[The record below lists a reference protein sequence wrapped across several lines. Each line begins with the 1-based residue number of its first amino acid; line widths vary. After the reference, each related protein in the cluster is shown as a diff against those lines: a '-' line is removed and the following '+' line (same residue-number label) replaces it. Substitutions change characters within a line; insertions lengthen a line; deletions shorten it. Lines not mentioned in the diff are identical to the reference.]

1 MSVDLIRRY
10 HPDHMG
16 MMGIGAGASWMYRMI
31 STDAPLREKVALFWH
46 GIFATGYAKLANGKV
61 LHDQIRMFSRHGM
74 GSFRELL
81 DRAVEGPGD
90 DHLAR

>member
-1 MSVDLIRRY
+1 MDIDLIRRY

-16 MMGIGAGASWMYRMI
+16 MMGNNIGSHWMYRMI

-61 LHDQIRMFSRHGM
+61 LHDQIRMFAQRRHGQI
-74 GSFRELL
+74 RQHPP
-81 DRAVEGPGD
+81 RAVQRP
-90 DHLAR
+90 RP